1 MSNAIVPVVPKRNAV
16 TGAGYPTS
24 LTLGELAVNT
34 TTGNVYL
41 GADPGVV
48 QIGMPVAAGTTLN
61 LGTGD
66 GSTVAFAITGGTGTD
81 AGGYLVSVGGID
93 QPSGWT
99 VAGTTL
105 TFSEAPPA
113 GAAVSVRAILKGEG
127 GGGGGTDIGGRAWA
141 AGATYTEGDLV
152 ATSQRETWICIQNAN
167 TGNDPANSP
176 TWWAPQPAD
185 AVSLQLRA
193 VAATAPVT
201 GQILAWRNSAWT
213 PWGHMFAH
221 NIYWSDDQTLANGS
235 YLWLANFTDA
245 VAANVSFTE
254 GDYNITTNGSGVV
267 SKQEINPWYS
277 DTSDFHHTVTLNGS
291 VTQSDEGGGVKV
303 ASFTGG
309 ADCLTIADSTVANFG
324 TDDFTVEFFVKP
336 SIYGSLVILDNRV
349 NIYINNSF
357 YVGMTPSGIQYVTN
371 NNSGNLGPSG
381 SVSLGAW
388 NHVAVVRQSG
398 YSVLY
403 INGVATG
410 APWSDSR
417 SINNVSTLYIGKS
430 YDNDTYSYQ
439 GGIQGLRIVNGSAI
453 YTSNF
458 SVPTTLPTAVSGT
471 QLLLNFEA
479 TAVPT
484 V

>member
-48 QIGMPVAAGTTLN
+48 RIGIPVAAGTTLN

-113 GAAVSVRAILKGEG
+113 GASVSVRAILKGEG
-127 GGGGGTDIGGRAWA
+127 GGGGGTDIGGRAWS

-167 TGNDPANSP
+167 TGNDPATSP

-193 VAATAPVT
+193 VTSDPPSDRQAIAWDATNNVWKPT
-201 GQILAWRNSAWT
+201 TLLQI
-213 PWGHMFAH
+213 G
-221 NIYWSDDQTLANGS
+221 
-235 YLWLANFTDA
+235 
-245 VAANVSFTE
+245 TE
-254 GDYNITTNGSGVV
+254 GLGGYPVSSGIKIGNNTVSHALAIGEAAYANPYQSNNGSGDIAIG
-267 SKQEINPWYS
+267 QNAI
-277 DTSDFHHTVTLNGS
+277 
-291 VTQSDEGGGVKV
+291 
-303 ASFTGG
+303 ASYNSSIAIG
-309 ADCLTIADSTVANFG
+309 ASAQAL
-324 TDDFTVEFFVKP
+324 
-336 SIYGSLVILDNRV
+336 
-349 NIYINNSF
+349 
-357 YVGMTPSGIQYVTN
+357 
-371 NNSGNLGPSG
+371 
-381 SVSLGAW
+381 
-388 NHVAVVRQSG
+388 
-398 YSVLY
+398 
-403 INGVATG
+403 
-410 APWSDSR
+410 
-417 SINNVSTLYIGKS
+417 
-430 YDNDTYSYQ
+430 Q
-439 GGIQGLRIVNGSAI
+439 GGIAIGAGASSDNGMLALSATLLQSGVPNDPLTPSSWLLIKINGSTYRI
-453 YTSNF
+453 PLY
-458 SVPTTLPTAVSGT
+458 V
-471 QLLLNFEA
+471 
-479 TAVPT
+479 
-484 V
+484 